1 VRAATAG
8 DAGPRGLDQVL
19 YPGPPGALGPDVL
32 QHSEGPS
39 GTQDASHLVE
49 ARGWIVHAAEDQ
61 AAQNGVERRVT
72 ERQRLRARLDE
83 PRRGGAAP
91 RAEKR
96 VESGIDAQRAWR
108 EQRQAP
114 AGATAEIEDSPLHVA
129 AQPVPPAFESG
140 AFGEREG
147 GIVEPGDLLEP
158 ARHGCSWPRRGGA
171 APQHIRAGQ
180 PQARA
185 WSRPARTA
193 FARSSRTGR
202 VSSQARHASVTLWP
216 YASG

>member
-1 VRAATAG
+1 MLSRRQMWGHRVRRSAGPRDEPSEVFAGAVGAAIDREARGLHRALCCAVRAATAG

-96 VESGIDAQRAWR
+96 V
-108 EQRQAP
+108 
-114 AGATAEIEDSPLHVA
+114 
-129 AQPVPPAFESG
+129 
-140 AFGEREG
+140 
-147 GIVEPGDLLEP
+147 
-158 ARHGCSWPRRGGA
+158 
-171 APQHIRAGQ
+171 
-180 PQARA
+180 
-185 WSRPARTA
+185 
-193 FARSSRTGR
+193 
-202 VSSQARHASVTLWP
+202 
-216 YASG
+216 